1 MIDMSEQSILRNSF
15 MQFNHSL
22 LKILILDLK
31 VINLR
36 NNVNFGTL
44 SMFSFV
50 VYFYDRFKFYQISL
64 LTADPQT
71 RKGVYNSYKKLIMN
85 RGMLEDYFWVLD
97 KLIKFTF
104 STVYLIITK
113 SFIF

>member
-1 MIDMSEQSILRNSF
+1 
-15 MQFNHSL
+15 MQLDHSL

-44 SMFSFV
+44 SMFNFAV
-50 VYFYDRFKFYQISL
+50 CFYDRFKFYQISL
-64 LTADPQT
+64 LTADSQT
-71 RKGVYNSYKKLIMN
+71 GKGAYNSHKKLIMN

-104 STVYLIITK
+104 STVDLTITK
-113 SFIF
+113 SFIL